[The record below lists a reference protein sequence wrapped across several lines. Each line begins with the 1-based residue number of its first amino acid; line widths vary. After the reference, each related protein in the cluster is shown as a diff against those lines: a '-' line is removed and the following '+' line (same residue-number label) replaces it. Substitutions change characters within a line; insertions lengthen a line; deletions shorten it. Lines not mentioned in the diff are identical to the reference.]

1 MLLHFFLLDVHS
13 QLRTMD
19 DGWHGFLP
27 YAKALFSTSDERL
40 EINEDI
46 FLLLTTDDTDETVS
60 FFTQRRKG
68 RKGDLIT
75 HCS

>member
-1 MLLHFFLLDVHS
+1 MKHDFTVFSELLHILSLDVHS

-27 YAKALFSTSDERL
+27 YAMYSMRDKRL
-40 EINEDI
+40 EMSEDV

-60 FFTQRRKG
+60 FLTQRRYIL
-68 RKGDLIT
+68 D
-75 HCS
+75 